1 LKRPFLY
8 KDRPDLQNEI
18 REETTMAAK
27 KLLWAVLGLPLI
39 GGLLF
44 GFPMDASAETM
55 KCKAVGV
62 TLNMERAA
70 VDDEE
75 GHTLGLQTIEG
86 LAIFD
91 NGEIARTKIKAII
104 DLTKASGFLAIAY
117 FTFIF
122 DDGATIVLKLDR
134 RGIIDEKG
142 VASTKV
148 VSEIKK
154 GTGRFAGIKGTVSG
168 PGKNFS
174 VQGEAVK
181 SFNDFTFTYTLSP
194 K

>member
-1 LKRPFLY
+1 MH
-8 KDRPDLQNEI
+8 
-18 REETTMAAK
+18 TK
-27 KLLWAVLGLPLI
+27 KSLSGIWGFFVVI
-39 GGLLF
+39 GLLL
-44 GFPMDASAETM
+44 GFAMETNAETM

-62 TLNMERAA
+62 TLNMERVT

-91 NGEIARTKIKAII
+91 NGEIARTKIKAIV
-104 DLTKASGFLAIAY
+104 DLTKSSGFLAIAY
-117 FTFIF
+117 FSFIF
-122 DDGATIVLKLDR
+122 DDGATIALKLDR

-154 GTGRFAGIKGTVSG
+154 GTGRFEGIKGTATG

-181 SFNDFTFTYTLSP
+181 SFNDLTFTYTLPP

>member
-1 LKRPFLY
+1 
-8 KDRPDLQNEI
+8 
-18 REETTMAAK
+18 MAAK
-27 KLLWAVLGLPLI
+27 KLLFAGLALLVGIGLVLGSTV
-39 GGLLF
+39 
-44 GFPMDASAETM
+44 AVNAETM

-62 TLNMERAA
+62 TLNIEKAT

-91 NGEIARTKIKAII
+91 NGEIARTKIKAIV
-104 DLTKASGFLAIAY
+104 DLTKSSGFLAIAY
-117 FTFIF
+117 FSFIF

-154 GTGRFAGIKGTVSG
+154 GTGRFAGIKGTATG

-181 SFNDFTFTYTLSP
+181 SFNDLTFTYTLPS

>member
-1 LKRPFLY
+1 MR
-8 KDRPDLQNEI
+8 R
-18 REETTMAAK
+18 K
-27 KLLWAVLGLPLI
+27 KSLRGILGFFVGIGLVLGST
-39 GGLLF
+39 G
-44 GFPMDASAETM
+44 AAQAETM

-62 TLNMERAA
+62 TLNMERVS
-70 VDDEE
+70 VDDED

-91 NGEIARTKIKAII
+91 NGEIARTKIKAIV
-104 DLTKASGFLAIAY
+104 DLTKSSGFLAIAY
-117 FTFIF
+117 FSFIF
-122 DDGATIVLKLDR
+122 DDGATIFLKLDR
-134 RGIIDEKG
+134 RGVIDEKG

-154 GTGRFAGIKGTVSG
+154 GTGRFAGIKGTAAG

-181 SFNDFTFTYTLSP
+181 SFNDLTFTYTLPP